1 MSIHHISDTS
11 RWMAYVRALESQR
24 PDALFRDAFASRLAG
39 EAGEAIARGIGDV
52 EFIAQSIAV
61 RTAVMDELIL
71 ETVNRN
77 EVDLVLN
84 LAAGLDTRPWRLAL
98 PPGLQWLDVDL
109 PEVLEFK
116 AGVIGREP
124 ATCEY
129 ESWPANIL
137 ETAARAGVLKRCSGA
152 HRALIVTEGFLVYL
166 SPTQVS
172 ALARDLHAQPSM
184 MWWLSDL
191 TGPRAL
197 EMLQRVWGPRFPG
210 AKFQFAPPD
219 SADFFRRLHWREV
232 LFRSSQEDDKR
243 LERAPKTSLLSRVVL
258 WLSPAAFRAE
268 MRRLSGIALLTRDD
282 APQSPSRTHSAIAI
296 ENETQS

>member
-11 RWMAYVRALESQR
+11 RWMAYVRALESER

-39 EAGEAIARGIGDV
+39 EVGEAIAREIGDV
-52 EFIAQSIAV
+52 EFIAKSIAV

-71 ETVNRN
+71 ETVSRN

-98 PPGLQWLDVDL
+98 PSGLRWVDVDL
-109 PEVLEFK
+109 PPVLEFK

-124 ATCEY
+124 AACEY
-129 ESWPANIL
+129 ESLPANII
-137 ETAARAGVLKRCSGA
+137 EPHARAGVLKHCSGA
-152 HRALIVTEGFLVYL
+152 RRALIVTEGFLVYL

-172 ALARDLHAQPSM
+172 TLARDLHAQPSM
-184 MWWLSDL
+184 MWWLTDL

-210 AKFQFAPPD
+210 VRFQFAPAD
-219 SADFFRRLHWREV
+219 STEFFRRLNWCEV
-232 LFRSSQEDDKR
+232 LFRSSQEEDKR
-243 LERAPKTSLLSRVVL
+243 LKRAPRSSLLSRVVL
-258 WLSPAAFRAE
+258 WLSPAAFREE
-268 MRRLSGIALLTRDD
+268 MRRLSGIALLGRDGD
-282 APQSPSRTHSAIAI
+282 
-296 ENETQS
+296 

>member
-1 MSIHHISDTS
+1 MSIHQISDTS

-39 EAGEAIARGIGDV
+39 EAGEAIAREIGDV

-71 ETVNRN
+71 ETVQRN

-98 PPGLQWLDVDL
+98 PPELRWVDVDL
-109 PEVLEFK
+109 PHVLEFK

-124 ATCEY
+124 ATCKY
-129 ESWPANIL
+129 ESLPADI
-137 ETAARAGVLKRCSGA
+137 TAKDARAEVLQRCSGA
-152 HRALIVTEGFLVYL
+152 RRALIVTEGFLVYL

-172 ALARDLHAQPSM
+172 TLARDLHAQPSM
-184 MWWLSDL
+184 MWWLTDL

-210 AKFQFAPPD
+210 AKFQFAPAD
-219 SADFFRRLHWREV
+219 SADFFQRLNWREV
-232 LFRSSQEDDKR
+232 LFRSSQEEDKR
-243 LERAPKTSLLSRVVL
+243 LKRGPRAPLLSRVVL
-258 WLSPAAFRAE
+258 WLSPASFREE
-268 MRRLSGIALLTRDD
+268 MRRLSGIALLARDE
-282 APQSPSRTHSAIAI
+282 ARTSPVG
-296 ENETQS
+296 